1 MDTDRKIDFFSE
13 RLEAEPREPVK
24 ILASPLVSEATR
36 PRVALADL
44 KNELFSETLEAE
56 PNEALRLTV

>member
-1 MDTDRKIDFFSE
+1 MDTDRKTEFFSA
-13 RLEAEPREPVK
+13 RLEAELREPVK

-56 PNEALRLTV
+56 PSEAPRLTV